1 MIGPSSSAIA
11 RFTVATSSFR
21 DISGSWT
28 ALTRS
33 PPSSRSGI
41 TFDHDEPSAHA
52 PCTRITFE
60 AVGILFLPFLPSA
73 IEATRRTSRHRP
85 SAHPASIRPSI
96 GDVYAIPSSY
106 QGTSAP
112 RLVLFAD

>member
-1 MIGPSSSAIA
+1 MIGPSPSAIA

-28 ALTRS
+28 AVTGT

-60 AVGILFLPFLPSA
+60 ALVIPILPFLPPT
-73 IEATRRTSRHRP
+73 IETTRRRAVPSERP
-85 SAHPASIRPSI
+85 RDGNPAPIDQ
-96 GDVYAIPSSY
+96 GDC
-106 QGTSAP
+106 T
-112 RLVLFAD
+112 R

>member
-28 ALTRS
+28 AVTRS

-60 AVGILFLPFLPSA
+60 AFVMLILHSNVQQNDEKA
-73 IEATRRTSRHRP
+73 YVR
-85 SAHPASIRPSI
+85 ASTCQQSGPNWAGDSI
-96 GDVYAIPSSY
+96 P
-106 QGTSAP
+106 
-112 RLVLFAD
+112 

>member
-60 AVGILFLPFLPSA
+60 AVVILFLPFLPSA
-73 IEATRRTSRHRP
+73 TEATRKAEQAPPERP
-85 SAHPASIRPSI
+85 AGLDPAFNR
-96 GDVYAIPSSY
+96 G
-106 QGTSAP
+106 
-112 RLVLFAD
+112 R